1 MLKILE
7 GGGGGKGETI
17 IGTVSMPWN
26 SARFVMN
33 IASRPDPRN
42 HTKTRH
48 RENPDKV
55 QILVTSYNYC
65 FLNVGPGQGFHET
78 KGKVSRN

>member
-33 IASRPDPRN
+33 IA
-42 HTKTRH
+42 
-48 RENPDKV
+48 
-55 QILVTSYNYC
+55 
-65 FLNVGPGQGFHET
+65 
-78 KGKVSRN
+78 